1 MYPFFHIFKQ
11 VWKKDFGG
19 RSTRSFPNKEILNK
33 QANLR
38 IKQNQK
44 MEPKKLK
51 MFKVFCA
58 LNLKKKKKFKTLTPF
73 IGTIINLFIFLFLKD
88 FVFSML
94 FTTQYP
100 TSINF

>member
-58 LNLKKKKKFKTLTPF
+58 LNLKKKK
-73 IGTIINLFIFLFLKD
+73 IQNINPVYWNYNQ
-88 FVFSML
+88 FVYLLVSKRFCV
-94 FTTQYP
+94 
-100 TSINF
+100 